1 MTSNEG
7 AGTGGSGA
15 SGRGIEADVVVVG
28 AGLAGLVAAAQAY
41 AAGRRVAVFDQEPEA
56 SVGGQAHWS
65 FGGLFLVVGVALGTL
80 NMWLAVRSVARF
92 ATSRPSKARFS
103 GSVLGRLAVIT
114 VVALVTAWLVR
125 PAGMAIFAGLALFQV
140 LAIVSSMLPL
150 IKEIRQK

>member
-1 MTSNEG
+1 MTTSVPSYTPPVTLATFRRAAIM
-7 AGTGGSGA
+7 AGVVTA
-15 SGRGIEADVVVVG
+15 VAVVVLVLVG
-28 AGLAGLVAAAQAY
+28 YPL
-41 AAGRRVAVFDQEPEA
+41 F
-56 SVGGQAHWS
+56 
-65 FGGLFLVVGVALGTL
+65 GLFLVVGVALGTL

-92 ATSRPSKARFS
+92 GTSRPSKARFS

-114 VVALVTAWLVR
+114 VVALVMAWLVR

>member
-1 MTSNEG
+1 MTTSVPYLHPSSH
-7 AGTGGSGA
+7 AGHLPARRDHGG
-15 SGRGIEADVVVVG
+15 GRHRPSPSWCWCSSATR
-28 AGLAGLVAAAQAY
+28 L
-41 AAGRRVAVFDQEPEA
+41 F
-56 SVGGQAHWS
+56 
-65 FGGLFLVVGVALGTL
+65 GLFLVVGVALGTL

-114 VVALVTAWLVR
+114 VVALVMAWLVR

>member
-1 MTSNEG
+1 MTTSVPSYTPPVTLATFRRAAIM
-7 AGTGGSGA
+7 AGVVTA
-15 SGRGIEADVVVVG
+15 VAVVVLVLVG
-28 AGLAGLVAAAQAY
+28 YPL
-41 AAGRRVAVFDQEPEA
+41 F
-56 SVGGQAHWS
+56 
-65 FGGLFLVVGVALGTL
+65 GLFLVVGVALGTL

>member
-1 MTSNEG
+1 M
-7 AGTGGSGA
+7 AGVVTA
-15 SGRGIEADVVVVG
+15 VAVVVLVLVG
-28 AGLAGLVAAAQAY
+28 Y
-41 AAGRRVAVFDQEPEA
+41 P
-56 SVGGQAHWS
+56 S
-65 FGGLFLVVGVALGTL
+65 FGLFLVVGVALGTL

-114 VVALVTAWLVR
+114 VVALVMAWLVR
-125 PAGMAIFAGLALFQV
+125 PAGIAIFGGLALFQF

>member
-1 MTSNEG
+1 MTTSVPSYTPPVTLATFRRAAIM
-7 AGTGGSGA
+7 AGVVTA
-15 SGRGIEADVVVVG
+15 VAVVVLVLVG
-28 AGLAGLVAAAQAY
+28 YPL
-41 AAGRRVAVFDQEPEA
+41 F
-56 SVGGQAHWS
+56 
-65 FGGLFLVVGVALGTL
+65 GLFLVVGVALGTL

-114 VVALVTAWLVR
+114 VVALVMAWLVR
-125 PAGMAIFAGLALFQV
+125 PAGMAVFAGLALFQV

>member
-1 MTSNEG
+1 MTRSVPSYTPPVTLATFRRAAIM
-7 AGTGGSGA
+7 AGVVTA
-15 SGRGIEADVVVVG
+15 VAVVVLVLVG
-28 AGLAGLVAAAQAY
+28 YPL
-41 AAGRRVAVFDQEPEA
+41 F
-56 SVGGQAHWS
+56 
-65 FGGLFLVVGVALGTL
+65 GLFLVVGVALGTL

-114 VVALVTAWLVR
+114 VVALVMAWLVR

>member
-1 MTSNEG
+1 MTTSVPSYTPPVTLATFRRAAIM
-7 AGTGGSGA
+7 AGVVTA
-15 SGRGIEADVVVVG
+15 VAVVVLVLVG
-28 AGLAGLVAAAQAY
+28 YPL
-41 AAGRRVAVFDQEPEA
+41 F
-56 SVGGQAHWS
+56 
-65 FGGLFLVVGVALGTL
+65 GLFLVIGVALGTL

-114 VVALVTAWLVR
+114 VVALVMAWLVR

>member
-1 MTSNEG
+1 MTTSVPSYTPPVTLATFRRAAIMAG
-7 AGTGGSGA
+7 AVTA
-15 SGRGIEADVVVVG
+15 VAVVVLVLVG
-28 AGLAGLVAAAQAY
+28 YPL
-41 AAGRRVAVFDQEPEA
+41 F
-56 SVGGQAHWS
+56 
-65 FGGLFLVVGVALGTL
+65 GLFLVVGVALGTL

-114 VVALVTAWLVR
+114 VVALVMAWLVR